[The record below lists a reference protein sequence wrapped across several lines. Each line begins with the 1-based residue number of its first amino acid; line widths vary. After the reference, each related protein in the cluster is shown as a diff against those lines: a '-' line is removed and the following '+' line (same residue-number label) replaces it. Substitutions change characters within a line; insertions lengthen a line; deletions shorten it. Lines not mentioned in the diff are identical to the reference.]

1 MSFNVV
7 NVYAFQVFFWKIKH
21 FRIIG
26 LVYGFLKLINRDIF
40 IEILNFHI
48 CYSLRPKM
56 KNIAFHNISC
66 CVLTTGYIK
75 TFILL
80 SSYVS

>member
-40 IEILNFHI
+40 IEILNI
-48 CYSLRPKM
+48 
-56 KNIAFHNISC
+56 
-66 CVLTTGYIK
+66 
-75 TFILL
+75 FIF
-80 SSYVS
+80 VIV